1 MNKSCEYDIV
11 VAGGGTAGLAAA
23 VAAAR
28 CGVRTLLVERYGFL
42 GGLATTALVGAFCGL
57 YTTGPQKKQVVHGLV
72 DELMHRLRQLDGL
85 TEKRV
90 SQIDSRLAAVS
101 YDPELFKFAAEQM
114 ALESGVDLLFHTFIA
129 DVIWDQPGSRLGGVV
144 VVNKSGQQSLK
155 ASIIIDATGDAD
167 VAALAGVPFEYGDG
181 QGGGQAMTTV
191 FKLGNVESGR
201 KTEEAIQEMRCY
213 LAAAKESGRYR
224 FERIDPVVF
233 PSLPP
238 GTISVNLVSVRG
250 LNATSARD
258 LTAAEI
264 EGRRQVLE
272 YYRAIR
278 DWVPGFGQ
286 ARLIAVAPQ
295 IGVRE
300 TRRILGQYVLTE
312 EDVIGGAKFED
323 GITLGAWPVEIHDPK
338 TAQIRWQYLAKEDDY
353 YSIPFRCLC
362 PQDID
367 NLLVV
372 GRCASTSHV
381 AHASTRVIA
390 QAMGMGEAAGVAAG
404 LALASGLNPT
414 MVPITKLRAELIE
427 RGAVLELT

>member
-1 MNKSCEYDIV
+1 MSILEYDVV

-28 CGVRTLLVERYGFL
+28 AGARTLLVEKYGFL

-57 YTTGPQKKQVVHGLV
+57 YTTGPQKKQVVRGLL
-72 DELMHRLRQLDGL
+72 DELMSRLRRLDGV
-85 TEKRV
+85 TDKRI
-90 SQIDSRLAAVS
+90 SELDPRLAAVS

-114 ALESGVDLLFHTFIA
+114 ALEAGVELLLHTFVT
-129 DVIWDQPGSRLGGVV
+129 DVLWNEPESRLEGLVV
-144 VVNKSGQQSLK
+144 TNKSGRQSVRAGVL
-155 ASIIIDATGDAD
+155 IDATGDAD
-167 VAALAGVPFEYGDG
+167 VAALAGVPFEYGNG
-181 QGGGQAMTTV
+181 QGGSQAMTTV
-191 FKLGNVESGR
+191 FKLGNVKWDSETQ
-201 KTEEAIQEMRCY
+201 KAIREMRRY
-213 LAAAKESGRYR
+213 LAAAKESGRYM

-250 LNATSARD
+250 LDATNGRD
-258 LTAAEI
+258 LSAAEI

-278 DWVPGFGQ
+278 EWVPGFAQ
-286 ARLIAVAPQ
+286 AHLVAVAPQ

-312 EDVIGGAKFED
+312 QDVIGGAKFDD
-323 GITLGAWPVEIHDPK
+323 GIALGAWPVEMHDPD
-338 TAQIRWQYLAKEDDY
+338 TARICWQYLEREDDY

-362 PQDID
+362 PQKIN

-390 QAMGMGEAAGVAAG
+390 QAMGMGQAAGTAAA
-404 LALASGLNPT
+404 LALASGVEPT
-414 MVPITKLRAELIE
+414 KVSATKLRAELIKD
-427 RGAVLELT
+427 GAVLELS